1 MRFDFFVSKRLN
13 ISRNKALELIE
24 NEEILLNGKSFKASF
39 DVKNFL
45 ENLKKTQDLNPEDIL
60 LANELKLDLL
70 SEIYVSRAALKLKK
84 FLEENDIEIK
94 HKNCL
99 DIGSSTGGFVQIVLE
114 NQALKITALDVGS
127 NQLHPSLRANEK
139 IILHE
144 NTDLRAF
151 KSEEKFELVTCDVS
165 FISLINLLYYV
176 DNLALKEIILLFK
189 PQFEVG
195 KNIKRDKKGVLKDD
209 KAILKA
215 RMDFEKECAKLGWL
229 LKNTQKSSIKGKEG
243 NVEYFYYYFKN

>member
-1 MRFDFFVSKRLN
+1 
-13 ISRNKALELIE
+13 
-24 NEEILLNGKSFKASF
+24 
-39 DVKNFL
+39 
-45 ENLKKTQDLNPEDIL
+45 
-60 LANELKLDLL
+60 
-70 SEIYVSRAALKLKK
+70 KLKK

-99 DIGSSTGGFVQIVLE
+99 DIGSSTGGFVQILLE

-127 NQLHPSLRANEK
+127 NQLHLSLRANEK

-151 KSEEKFELVTCDVS
+151 KSKEKFELVTCDVS

-243 NVEYFYYYFKN
+243 NVEYFYYYIKN

>member
-1 MRFDFFVSKRLN
+1 
-13 ISRNKALELIE
+13 
-24 NEEILLNGKSFKASF
+24 
-39 DVKNFL
+39 
-45 ENLKKTQDLNPEDIL
+45 TQDLNLEDIL

-70 SEIYVSRAALKLKK
+70 SEIYVSRAALKLKN

-99 DIGSSTGGFVQIVLE
+99 DIGSSTGGFVQILLE

-127 NQLHPSLRANEK
+127 NQLHSSLRVNEK

-165 FISLINLLYYV
+165 FISLINLLYYI

-215 RMDFEKECAKLGWL
+215 RMDFEKACAKLGWL

-243 NVEYFYYYFKN
+243 NVEYFYYYIKN

>member
-1 MRFDFFVSKRLN
+1 
-13 ISRNKALELIE
+13 
-24 NEEILLNGKSFKASF
+24 
-39 DVKNFL
+39 
-45 ENLKKTQDLNPEDIL
+45 
-60 LANELKLDLL
+60 
-70 SEIYVSRAALKLKK
+70 
-84 FLEENDIEIK
+84 
-94 HKNCL
+94 KNCL
-99 DIGSSTGGFVQIVLE
+99 DIGSSTGGFVQILLE